1 MVIFEIH
8 PSHSI
13 MHEFKTKPEL
23 ISYRQLRLIVGLTGF
38 FLPVILIIGNC
49 IHKKKLILESSI
61 SYYYYSCMRDVFI
74 GLLCTVGIFLF
85 TYKGHKKEKGDL
97 LSDSQA
103 GNLACLFALGLA
115 FFPTN
120 EIEDQQSLSSWIHY
134 ISAGLFFTTLAYFSL
149 FKFTKTKGE
158 LTEMKRTRNKVYRIC
173 GSIIFSCIGMLLL
186 YNVPFIKEVLKHTHY
201 FLYLEII
208 ALWAFAFSWLVKSEI
223 ILGDKETMKDD
234 LIEEL

>member
-1 MVIFEIH
+1 
-8 PSHSI
+8 

-38 FLPVILIIGNC
+38 FLPIILIIGNC
-49 IHKKKLILESSI
+49 IYKKKLILESSI

-85 TYKGHKKEKGDL
+85 TYKGHEKEKGDL

-120 EIEDQQSLSSWIHY
+120 EIEDQPSTSSWIHY
-134 ISAGLFFTTLAYFSL
+134 ISAGLFFMTLAYFSL
-149 FKFTKTKGE
+149 FKFTKSKGE
-158 LTEMKRTRNKVYRIC
+158 LTEMKMVRNNVYKVC
-173 GSIIFSCIGMLLL
+173 GYLIYFCIAMLLA
-186 YNVPFIKEVLKHTHY
+186 YSVPLVQSVMKHTHY
-201 FLYLEII
+201 FLFLEIV

-223 ILGDKETMKDD
+223 ILGDRETLK
-234 LIEEL
+234 EELF